1 LAFLTFN
8 FIRLTKKNTYYI
20 IDDDIDDQQFLVEAL
35 VENDQSSECFRAHNV
50 EEAINNLKKAI
61 IPLPDAIFL
70 DLNMP
75 GLTGKQCLV
84 ELKQTPSLQHIPVI
98 IYSTSSNRKEIQ
110 ETLQMGAFFFL
121 IKKSNF
127 EELSEELSFITSELN
142 KLNSI
147 K

>member
-1 LAFLTFN
+1 VFLTFN
-8 FIRLTKKNTYYI
+8 FIRLAKKNTYYI

-35 VENDQSSECFRAHNV
+35 VENDQSSQCFKAPNGEV
-50 EEAINNLKKAI
+50 AINNLKKAI

-84 ELKQTPSLQHIPVI
+84 ELKQTASLQHIPVI
-98 IYSTSSNRKEIQ
+98 IYSTSSNKKEIQ
-110 ETLQMGAFFFL
+110 ETLEMGAFSFL
-121 IKKSNF
+121 IKKSSF
-127 EELSEELSFITSELN
+127 QELRKELSFITSELK
-142 KLNSI
+142 KLNLI